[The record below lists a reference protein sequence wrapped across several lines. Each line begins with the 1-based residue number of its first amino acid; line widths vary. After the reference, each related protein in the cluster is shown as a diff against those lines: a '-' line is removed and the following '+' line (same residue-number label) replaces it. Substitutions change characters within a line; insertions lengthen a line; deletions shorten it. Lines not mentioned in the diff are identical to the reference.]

1 MNWSVKITVTGMPSN
16 TRSAACCGSCGIPL
30 SNPGINGC
38 RSPAWGPFGVGPAP
52 PPPPK
57 LNVRPSALLSFV
69 NTLPT
74 GLPIGHGIVRCI
86 LVTIN
91 EPESPPDC
99 EVAPWI
105 QRDSLKTSAYTTNT
119 RETEFDPA
127 LPRSVLCLFTI
138 IHTGQQLN
146 NT

>member
-1 MNWSVKITVTGMPSN
+1 VAQEALASDELVGQNHGYRDAFEPAISSLLWKLWHH
-16 TRSAACCGSCGIPL
+16 PL
-30 SNPGINGC
+30 QSGINGC

-86 LVTIN
+86 LVT
-91 EPESPPDC
+91 
-99 EVAPWI
+99 
-105 QRDSLKTSAYTTNT
+105 TTNLN
-119 RETEFDPA
+119 RRPIAKWHHGFNG
-127 LPRSVLCLFTI
+127 
-138 IHTGQQLN
+138 IH
-146 NT
+146 